1 MAVPIASKLNHQ
13 SQVLFTQQV
22 TRLALM
28 NSSTPIVSTKFSPH
42 SAAFLHL
49 IYSIQPDIPVV
60 WVDTGYNTRG
70 TIKFADHLTN
80 LLKLNLHVYTPVAH
94 ELTVPPDLDDPT
106 HAAFSYDVKIEP
118 FERAITEMSADM
130 WLSSIRS
137 YQSSYRQSL
146 EIFKEKDSDL
156 LKVSPMLHW
165 TDQDVMRY
173 LHDHGLPTGPACY
186 DPTKG
191 EPLRECGLH
200 L

>member
-1 MAVPIASKLNHQ
+1 MAVQIASKLNHQ
-13 SQVLFTQQV
+13 SQLLFTKQV
-22 TRLALM
+22 TKLALM
-28 NSSTPIVSTKFSPH
+28 NSSTSIVSTKFSPH

-49 IYSIQPDIPVV
+49 IYSIQSDIPVI
-60 WVDTGYNTRG
+60 WVDTGYNTRD
-70 TIKFADHLTN
+70 TIQFAHDITS
-80 LLKLNLHVYTPVAH
+80 LLKLNLHVYTPAAR

-106 HAAFSYDVKIEP
+106 HAAFSFDVKIEP

-146 EIFKEKDSDL
+146 DIFKEKDSNL
-156 LKVSPMLHW
+156 LKVSPMLYW
-165 TDQDVMRY
+165 TDQDVMQY